1 MWCVAIIL
9 SGPVGQY
16 QGRPH
21 LTPGSRLTPEV
32 QGKLFIPTLASL
44 FVEITKKNLV
54 PLSSRE
60 VFLIF
65 CVLKLFFNWIKGLA
79 YLHAL
84 SGLVT
89 VPIGLAASW
98 GTHSWNREDY
108 YYYVETWNDS
118 DWEQRVLSP
127 LLEGDTPWQD
137 AGLSSEH
144 RGEVMGFSSEPG
156 NVSKP
161 KLNGFLTKPSGFDYL
176 GLPLTFTFLHK
187 VSLLLGCWVFHFRY
201 SAENILWAQYKTS
214 RILVCKWQLVAECL
228 EALSQHQTQW
238 WNTFLF
244 GLGPAIQIVF
254 IIRGPNK
261 LLRERLK
268 TWEEDISSGSGQWLS
283 QYSADL

>member
-1 MWCVAIIL
+1 MAICLEIVLWCVAIIL
-9 SGPVGQY
+9 SSPVGQY
-16 QGRPH
+16 HGWPH

-144 RGEVMGFSSEPG
+144 RGGGHGVQQWARKRF
-156 NVSKP
+156 KTQI
-161 KLNGFLTKPSGFDYL
+161 KRFLDETQWFW
-176 GLPLTFTFLHK
+176 
-187 VSLLLGCWVFHFRY
+187 LLGTSV
-201 SAENILWAQYKTS
+201 NIH
-214 RILVCKWQLVAECL
+214 IL
-228 EALSQHQTQW
+228 T
-238 WNTFLF
+238 
-244 GLGPAIQIVF
+244 
-254 IIRGPNK
+254 
-261 LLRERLK
+261 
-268 TWEEDISSGSGQWLS
+268 
-283 QYSADL
+283 